1 MEMSAMSI
9 GVGLAILALALSWAW
24 RVLNWLWLRPKKL
37 ERLLREQGFK
47 GNPYRL
53 LSGDLKESTK
63 MLKESR
69 SRPIGLS
76 DDPVP
81 RIFPFGLQS
90 VNTYGKDS
98 FIWQGPTPR
107 LNIMNLEHIKDM
119 FSKIHDFQRPPIN
132 PLVRALATGL
142 ATYEGEKWATH
153 RKIINPAFH
162 QEKLKLML
170 PAFVSSCTEMVTR
183 WEKLIS
189 TNESIELDAWPD
201 LQNLTRDVI
210 SRTAFG
216 SSYEEGKRIFEF
228 QEEQAELAIKFLQ
241 SVYIPGWRFVPT
253 KMNRRMNYVSEEMHS
268 LLRGIISKRENELK
282 TAEGAPGDLLGLL
295 LESNA
300 KELRE
305 NRGNKYKGLST
316 QDVIDECKQ
325 FYFAGQETTS
335 VLLVW
340 TVILLSVH
348 PEWQNRAREEVL
360 QAFGRDGKP
369 NLDGLNHLKIVTM
382 ILYEVLRLYPPLVW
396 LGRYIHKEMK
406 LGNLTIPAGVELSL
420 PVLLVPRDK
429 ELWGEDAKEFKPER
443 FSEGI
448 SKATN
453 NQVMY
458 FPFGWG
464 PRICIG
470 MNFALIEVKMAMAM
484 ILQRFSFE
492 LSPSYAHAP
501 ATSITLQPQHG
512 AQVILRRA

>member
-1 MEMSAMSI
+1 MSATAI
-9 GVGLAILALALSWAW
+9 GIGLAIFALTLAWAW
-24 RVLNWLWLRPKKL
+24 RVLDWVWLRPKKL
-37 ERLLREQGFK
+37 ERLLREQGFN
-47 GNPYRL
+47 GNPYRFL
-53 LSGDLKESTK
+53 FGDLKESTK

-69 SRPIGLS
+69 SRPVGLS

-81 RIFPFGLQS
+81 RIFPFVFQS

-98 FIWQGPTPR
+98 FTWLGPTPR
-107 LNIMNLEHIKDM
+107 LNIMNPDHIKEIL
-119 FSKIHDFQRPPIN
+119 SKMYDFQKPSSN
-132 PLVRALATGL
+132 PLVRLLATGL
-142 ATYEGEKWATH
+142 ANYEGEKWATH

-162 QEKLKLML
+162 LEKLKLML
-170 PAFVSSCTEMVTR
+170 PACYSSCNEMVTR

-189 TNESIELDAWPD
+189 TEESVELDAWPE

-216 SSYEEGKRIFEF
+216 SSYEEGKRIFEL

-241 SVYIPGWRFVPT
+241 TVYIPGWRFVPT
-253 KMNRRMNYVSEEMHS
+253 KMNKRMKYVTEEVHS
-268 LLRGIISKRENELK
+268 LLRGIISRREK
-282 TAEGAPGDLLGLL
+282 AMRAEEAATGDLLGLL
-295 LESNA
+295 LESNM

-305 NRGNKYKGLST
+305 NRGNNYTGMSI
-316 QDVIDECKQ
+316 QDVIEECKL

-340 TVILLSVH
+340 TVILLSLH
-348 PEWQNRAREEVL
+348 PQWQTQAREEVL
-360 QAFGRDGKP
+360 QVFGRDGKP
-369 NLDGLNHLKIVTM
+369 DLDGLNRLKIVTM
-382 ILYEVLRLYPPLVW
+382 ILYEVMRLYPPVIV
-396 LGRYIHKEMK
+396 LGRFTRKEVK
-406 LGNLTIPAGVELSL
+406 LGKLTIPAGVELAM
-420 PVLLVPRDK
+420 PTLLVHYDK

-448 SKATN
+448 SKATK
-453 NQVMY
+453 NQVSY

-470 MNFALIEVKMAMAM
+470 MNFALIEAKMAMAM

-501 ATSITLQPQHG
+501 ATVITLHPQHG